1 MNTGTNLRHASGRLG
16 CMDMLHMMVAS
27 LLQPTQRAHKLHPV
41 ACRCYSTADCASFLE
56 TCPFS
61 DDTKKGK
68 SLAGCLPD
76 KSDFNKAAC
85 SADAKGKVT
94 SADGKEVP
102 LAANVTCFQSE
113 KLTCDI
119 YRNATGHSFIT
130 ASCKALAKRSSSA
143 QVPAS
148 LWQCCLLL
156 GMLVSD
162 CVGCRCDWWVR
173 LKRHWLGLKV

>member
-1 MNTGTNLRHASGRLG
+1 MLLTVALYCLSLLASVDGKLDVGAACGNAKDHCDAPKSGLG
-16 CMDMLHMMVAS
+16 CCVGN
-27 LLQPTQRAHKLHPV
+27 TK
-41 ACRCYSTADCASFLE
+41 CYSTADCASFLE

-130 ASCKALAKRSSSA
+130 ASCKASAKRSSSA

-156 GMLVSD
+156 GKLVASLL
-162 CVGCRCDWWVR
+162 VV
-173 LKRHWLGLKV
+173 LGMPL